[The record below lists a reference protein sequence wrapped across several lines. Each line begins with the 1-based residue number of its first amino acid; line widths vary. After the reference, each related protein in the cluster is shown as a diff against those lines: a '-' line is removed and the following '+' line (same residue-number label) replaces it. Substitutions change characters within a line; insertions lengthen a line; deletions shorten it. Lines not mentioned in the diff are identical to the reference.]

1 MFSVVWVVCCGS
13 EKNPIFSLMLAK
25 LYQQIFNRNN
35 RWQGWYWLIV
45 LLEAPV
51 LAVVFGDLPVG
62 EAILFRAVGLITKMI
77 AAYVLAYY
85 LIPYLM
91 FRKKYMAFIFSLVFF
106 LPAMSI
112 LARYLNI
119 YIAEA
124 IVFPG
129 MPNENLWEIISAPL
143 VTFDMYFHRVFPS
156 AFWFTFLK
164 IGVDQIRTQ
173 QKVIELSE
181 EKATA
186 ELNFLKAQ
194 IHPHFLFNTLNNLYT
209 LTLEKSDDAPEVVE
223 KLSGILDYLLYR
235 CNEPRV
241 SLQLEIALI
250 EHYLTLESLRY
261 GDRLNLS
268 FTHHVDRP
276 EAIMIAPLILISPVE
291 NAFKHGASGNSETPT
306 ITIAL
311 TVENDVL
318 TFVVW
323 NNKPSVPGVDTTNYT
338 AGIGLRNI
346 QKQLNLVYPDRHQLT
361 IRDEEVDYEVTIKI
375 WL

>member
-1 MFSVVWVVCCGS
+1 
-13 EKNPIFSLMLAK
+13 
-25 LYQQIFNRNN
+25 
-35 RWQGWYWLIV
+35 
-45 LLEAPV
+45 
-51 LAVVFGDLPVG
+51 
-62 EAILFRAVGLITKMI
+62 
-77 AAYVLAYY
+77 
-85 LIPYLM
+85 
-91 FRKKYMAFIFSLVFF
+91 MAFIFSLVFF

-291 NAFKHGASGNSETPT
+291 NAFKHGA
-306 ITIAL
+306 
-311 TVENDVL
+311 NDYHS
-318 TFVVW
+318 TY
-323 NNKPSVPGVDTTNYT
+323 G
-338 AGIGLRNI
+338 G
-346 QKQLNLVYPDRHQLT
+346 
-361 IRDEEVDYEVTIKI
+361 E
-375 WL
+375 